1 MAEAPDKPV
10 YLIVGS
16 DRPKIETAISRLRG
30 HFAAEAT
37 DAVSAVD
44 VAGEEVVLLC
54 NSSSLFGD
62 GRLVLVDDVDG
73 RPDSEGRRKGGWK
86 AADLDAVAAYLA
98 APALGTVLALVAA
111 EMKKT
116 SPLWKA
122 SAKAGQVLE
131 YSVQKNKLLGWVA
144 EQFRQRGTPAE
155 HEACAAL
162 VAIVGEDLHAL
173 AAEVDKIATW
183 AGGEPVGEREVLALA
198 APFGEEPMYK
208 LTDALGARDG
218 TAALSLSETIFDRD
232 DRQRRDV
239 SARMAGAISG
249 HVSRL
254 ATLRRMSD
262 RGVSSKDAAAEL
274 KLHPF
279 RAQKLYEQANGFSAE
294 ELAESTVRVAE
305 LDGALK
311 GQSRLAPDL
320 EVQRALVD
328 LTRRPDARP
337 KR

>member
-1 MAEAPDKPV
+1 
-10 YLIVGS
+10 
-16 DRPKIETAISRLRG
+16 
-30 HFAAEAT
+30 
-37 DAVSAVD
+37 
-44 VAGEEVVLLC
+44 
-54 NSSSLFGD
+54 
-62 GRLVLVDDVDG
+62 
-73 RPDSEGRRKGGWK
+73 
-86 AADLDAVAAYLA
+86 
-98 APALGTVLALVAA
+98 
-111 EMKKT
+111 MKKT
-116 SPLWKA
+116 GPLWKA

-144 EQFRQRGTPAE
+144 EQFRQRGTPTE
-155 HEACAAL
+155 HEACTAL

-254 ATLRRMSD
+254 ATLRRMSE

-279 RAQKLYEQANGFSAE
+279 RAEKLARQAESFSPE
-294 ELAESTVRVAE
+294 ELDDATIRLAR
-305 LDGALK
+305 LDHALK
-311 GQSRLAPDL
+311 GGSRLSPDL
-320 EVQRALVD
+320 ELQLAVAD
-328 LTRRPDARP
+328 LARERR
-337 KR
+337 

>member
-16 DRPKIETAISRLRG
+16 DRPKIDTATGRLRR
-30 HFAAEAT
+30 HFPAEAT

-44 VAGEEVVLLC
+44 VSGEDVVTLC
-54 NSSSLFGD
+54 NSGSLFGD
-62 GRLVLVDDVDG
+62 GRLVLVADVDG
-73 RPDSEGRRKGGWK
+73 RPDAEGRRKGGWK
-86 AADLDAVAAYLA
+86 AADLDAVVAYLT
-98 APALGTVLALVAA
+98 APAPGTVLALVAG
-111 EMKKT
+111 EVKKT

-144 EQFRQRGTPAE
+144 DQFRQRGTPAE
-155 HEACAAL
+155 HEACTAL
-162 VAIVGEDLHAL
+162 VAIVGDDLHAL
-173 AAEVDKIATW
+173 AAEIDKIATW

-198 APFGEEPMYK
+198 APFGEEPLYK
-208 LTDALGARDG
+208 LTDFVGVRDG
-218 TAALSLSETIFDRD
+218 PGAIAFSEATFERD
-232 DRQRRDV
+232 PHPRGSV
-239 SARMAGAISG
+239 SARMAGAVSG
-249 HVSRL
+249 HVTRL

-294 ELAESTVRVAE
+294 ELAQSTVRVAE

-320 EVQRALVD
+320 EVQRTLVD
-328 LTRRPDARP
+328 LTRRPEARA